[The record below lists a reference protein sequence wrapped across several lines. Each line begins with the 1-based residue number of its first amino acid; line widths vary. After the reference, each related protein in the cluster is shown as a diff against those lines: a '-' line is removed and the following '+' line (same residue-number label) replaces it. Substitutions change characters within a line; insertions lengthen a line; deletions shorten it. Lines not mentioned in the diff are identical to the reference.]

1 MFLGETET
9 FKERQRVREASA
21 SVGKTFVQEGKVAL
35 KKHWILLIY
44 LVMLMAGFNFMS
56 HGSQDLYP
64 TMLKNQ
70 FNFSANA
77 VTVTQVVAN
86 LGAMTGGTVVGYLS
100 QVSGGKEACRDDLFP
115 VLIRRFP
122 EIRPPSLDYRHL
134 HHRRRS
140 PLPLHIHLKQSCH
153 CRRLLR
159 AILRARRLGCH
170 SYPLDGAVSWLFQD
184 IRCWNQLPTW

>member
-21 SVGKTFVQEGKVAL
+21 SVGKTFVQEGKAAL

-70 FNFSANA
+70 FGFNANA
-77 VTVTQVVAN
+77 VTITQVVAN
-86 LGAMTGGTVVGYLS
+86 LG
-100 QVSGGKEACRDDLFP
+100 
-115 VLIRRFP
+115 
-122 EIRPPSLDYRHL
+122 
-134 HHRRRS
+134 
-140 PLPLHIHLKQSCH
+140 
-153 CRRLLR
+153 
-159 AILRARRLGCH
+159 
-170 SYPLDGAVSWLFQD
+170 
-184 IRCWNQLPTW
+184 